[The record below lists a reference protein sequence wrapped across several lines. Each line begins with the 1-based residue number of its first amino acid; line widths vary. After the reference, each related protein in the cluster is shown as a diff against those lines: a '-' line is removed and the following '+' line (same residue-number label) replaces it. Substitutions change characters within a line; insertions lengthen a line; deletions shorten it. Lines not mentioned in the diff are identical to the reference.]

1 MAQTIWAVLQLR
13 QGEGSGGSPELARA
27 SWEAIAAAQKL
38 AALLGPEAEVEAV
51 ILGSNVSAAAERVAK
66 KALAAVRTVDAPA
79 LATYTPGAYVAAL
92 APAIAAERPAFV
104 VFPHSYQSVDYVPRL
119 AQAAGAG
126 LLPEVT
132 GFAGDGGAVVWTRPI
147 LGGKMQA
154 KVRVKGEGTVLV
166 SVQAGSFPADGA
178 ADGAAPA
185 PIRPLDVDLST
196 LKPDRQVLGVE
207 RVGGE
212 KIDLTKADVIV
223 AVGRGVGGADK
234 MGPLEELAKA
244 LGAEIGASRPV
255 IDNGWLPRDRQ
266 IGSSGQTVAPRL
278 YLAIG
283 ISGAIQHLVGMK
295 GSSTIVAI
303 NKDPGAPI
311 FTVAHY
317 GIVGDLHEIV
327 PALTAAVKE
336 AKGLG

>member
-1 MAQTIWAVLQLR
+1 MAKKIWVVLQLR
-13 QGEGSGGSPELARA
+13 AADGGSPEVVRM
-27 SWEAIAAAQKL
+27 SWEAIAAAQRL
-38 AALLGPEAEVEAV
+38 AALDGGKAEALL
-51 ILGSNVSAAAERVAK
+51 LGSGVAAAAEQVAK
-66 KALAAVRTVDAPA
+66 KDLAAVWTADAPA
-79 LATYTPGAYVAAL
+79 LAGYTPGAFVGAL
-92 APAIAAERPAFV
+92 APALAAGRPDLV

-119 AQAAGAG
+119 AQATGAG
-126 LLPEVT
+126 FLPEVT
-132 GFAGDGGAVVWTRPI
+132 GFSAEEGGLVWTRPI

-154 KVRVKGEGTVLV
+154 KVRVQGEGTVLV

-178 ADGAAPA
+178 AAGASPA
-185 PIRPLDVDLST
+185 PISPLAVDLAQIV
-196 LKPDRQVLGVE
+196 PDREILGVE

-212 KIDLTKADVIV
+212 KVDLTKADVIV

-234 MGPLEELAKA
+234 MGPIEELAKA
-244 LGAEIGASRPV
+244 LGAEIAASRPV

-295 GSSTIVAI
+295 GASTIVAI

-317 GIVGDLHEIV
+317 GIVGDLHEVV

-336 AKGLG
+336 AKAAG